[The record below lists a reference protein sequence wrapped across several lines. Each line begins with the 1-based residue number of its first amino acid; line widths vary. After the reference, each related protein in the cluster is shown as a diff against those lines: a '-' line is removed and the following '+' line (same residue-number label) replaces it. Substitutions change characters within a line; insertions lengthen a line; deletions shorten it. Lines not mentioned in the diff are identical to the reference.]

1 MSKKERMEGKLN
13 ELWTKWD
20 DVDIDDVPEE
30 ELEKIGEEL
39 ENLMGQIGYGTKSIF
54 VHTQMEKYYQVI
66 KLQDGFLFHFVGK
79 KDINRLNC
87 IHTEKYIDQENLQK
101 GDFILRN
108 DKIKKIIIDCANILY
123 GIWGQI
129 KFKVGLFGKSFALDE
144 QLGPVDYKKF
154 FGEKLTIK
162 NEGQSLVQKIERD
175 AMARIQNENNA
186 TE

>member
-20 DVDIDDVPEE
+20 DVDIDDIPEE

-79 KDINRLNC
+79 KDIVRPNC
-87 IHTEKYIDQENLQK
+87 IHTDKYIDNLVK
-101 GDFILRN
+101 EFS
-108 DKIKKIIIDCANILY
+108 DKINVANKYVQQVEKKANA
-123 GIWGQI
+123 GTSNS
-129 KFKVGLFGKSFALDE
+129 KVSEGEAKS
-144 QLGPVDYKKF
+144 
-154 FGEKLTIK
+154 
-162 NEGQSLVQKIERD
+162 
-175 AMARIQNENNA
+175 NNA
-186 TE
+186 RGIAGSDIA